1 MENALNKIPA
11 LPQGGEAPYDCNNGV
26 WLFLFR
32 EKAKEDM
39 DSYVADAV
47 NMGYS
52 VFDETSFGENYY
64 TTLIKDGFCLHIY
77 FTACD
82 SSLRII
88 ADGFTD
94 LYETKMPQV
103 EEMCKTTIWQFEV
116 DHTLIDCGMCYI
128 IRCCDNSFF
137 VIDSAHPYS
146 INDDERIYNFLRK
159 LTPAGEKIRVAGWFF
174 SHAHEDHVGKFCD
187 ILRYKTDIE
196 IEALYYNFISTEHR
210 DSHNWMPSNKN
221 FQRMYEQ
228 LFEEHTEIKKIKLHS
243 GQHFFVRNLEF
254 RVLCTHED
262 VYPNSNLNYNDSST
276 MLIMNACGNTV
287 QFPGD
292 AGFEE
297 SDIVCPRFGKLLKC
311 DIMQAAHHGHFGTRT
326 EFYELSDAKT
336 ILFPTTQIKY
346 DEEFEKIETN
356 RIAVAIAEE
365 CFIAS
370 NGTMEFNLPY
380 KVGEAIHHDDETFED
395 FDGVYNLWSYT
406 YTEERKQELRD
417 LFIKNGGKF

>member
-1 MENALNKIPA
+1 MQDVLTKIPT
-11 LPQGGEAPYDCNNGV
+11 LPENGESPYDCNNGV

-32 EKAKEDM
+32 DKTKADM
-39 DSYVADAV
+39 DSYVDSAV
-47 NMGYS
+47 KMGYT
-52 VFDETSFGENYY
+52 VFDDTSFGENYY
-64 TTLIKDGFCLHIY
+64 TTLTKDGFCLHVY
-77 FTACD
+77 FTSAD

-94 LYETKMPQV
+94 LYDCKMPQV
-103 EEMCKTTIWQFEV
+103 IERCPTTLWQFEV
-116 DHTLIDCGMCYI
+116 DHSLIDCGMCYI

-146 INDDERIYNFLRK
+146 INDDERIYRFLRK
-159 LTPAGEKIRVAGWFF
+159 LTPSGEKVRVAGWFF

-187 ILRYKTDIE
+187 ILKYNTDIE
-196 IEALYYNFISTEHR
+196 VETIYYNFISTNHR
-210 DSHNWMPSNKN
+210 DSHNWMFSGKQ
-221 FQRMYEQ
+221 FQKQYEQ
-228 LFEEHTEIKKIKLHS
+228 LFEEHTEIKKVKLHS

-262 VYPNSNLNYNDSST
+262 VYPNSNKNYNDSST

-297 SDIVCPRFGKLLKC
+297 SDVVCSRFGRLLKC

-356 RIAVAIAEE
+356 RRAVEIAEE
-365 CFIAS
+365 CYIAS
-370 NGTMEFNLPY
+370 NGTMEFQLPY
-380 KVGEAIHHDDETFED
+380 IVGNAVHHDDETFED
-395 FDGVYNLWSYT
+395 FDGIFNLWSYT
-406 YTEERKQELRD
+406 YTDERKEELYQQY
-417 LFIKNGGKF
+417 LKNGGK